1 MLPREVIRE
10 IRKIVGAERVLEGEE
25 DRACYRFDA
34 HEDGPVPE
42 LVVFPDS
49 AEEISEI
56 VRLANRWRF
65 SLIPR
70 GAGTGMTGGSV
81 PVSSSV
87 VLAFTKMNRI
97 KEINERD
104 LYAIVEPGV
113 INYEFQ
119 KEVEKVGLF
128 FPPDPASYM
137 YSTIGGNVAECAGGP
152 RALKY
157 GTMRDYVLGL
167 EVVLPTGEVIRTGT
181 KTVKGVVGYDL
192 TRLFVGSEGTLGV
205 ITEVTL
211 RLLPLPE
218 AKGSLLAIFPKMEEA
233 AGAVSAIL
241 RAGIIPSAMEFMDK
255 LSIHCAK
262 TFLGAELPEVEGLLL
277 IEVDGPASSIAYQA
291 ERVRDVC
298 WREGATEVQVAASP
312 EEADSLWAIRRCLS
326 QASYALGPVKVNE
339 DVVVL
344 PSKIPDLIKGT
355 QEIGRSLNLPILCFG
370 HAGDGNIHVNVMI
383 QDDPEER
390 RRAQEAVERIF
401 NLALSLGGTLSGEH
415 GIGVTKAPYL
425 GLELSPATI
434 ELMRRIKKAL
444 DPQGILN
451 PGKIFPEEGS
461 DG

>member
-1 MLPREVIRE
+1 MLPSEVLRE
-10 IRKIVGAERVLEGEE
+10 IRKIVGAERVLQGEE

-34 HEDGPVPE
+34 HEKGPVPE
-42 LVVFPDS
+42 VVVFPS
-49 AEEISEI
+49 RAEEVAEI
-56 VRLANRWRF
+56 LHLANRWRF
-65 SLIPR
+65 PVIPR
-70 GAGTGMTGGSV
+70 GAGTGMTGGAV
-81 PVSSSV
+81 PVPGSL
-87 VLAFTKMNRI
+87 VLSFTKMNRI
-97 KEINERD
+97 KEINVRD

-167 EVVLPTGEVIRTGT
+167 EVVLPTGEVIHTGT

-218 AKGSLLAIFPKMEEA
+218 AKGSLLAIFPEMEEA
-233 AGAVSAIL
+233 AGAVSEIF
-241 RAGIIPSAMEFMDK
+241 RAGIIPSAIEFMDR
-255 LSIHCAK
+255 LSIYCARS
-262 TFLGAELPEVEGLLL
+262 FLEAELPEVGGLLL
-277 IEVDGPASSIAYQA
+277 IEVDGPAPSISHQTGRIR
-291 ERVRDVC
+291 EVC
-298 WREGATEVQVAASP
+298 LKEGAREVRIAASE
-312 EEADSLWAIRRCLS
+312 EEAEELWAIRRCLS

-344 PSKIPDLIKGT
+344 PSKIPDLIRGA
-355 QEIGRSLNLPILCFG
+355 QEIARSLNLPILCFG
-370 HAGDGNIHVNVMI
+370 HAGDGNIHVNVMV

-390 RRAQEAVERIF
+390 RKAQEAVERIF
-401 NLALSLGGTLSGEH
+401 RLALSLGGTLSGEH
-415 GIGVTKAPYL
+415 GIGMTKAPYL
-425 GLELSPATI
+425 GLELSPATT
-434 ELMRRIKKAL
+434 EAMRRVKRAL
-444 DPQGILN
+444 DPLGILN
-451 PGKIFPEEGS
+451 PGKIFPERGS

>member
-1 MLPREVIRE
+1 
-10 IRKIVGAERVLEGEE
+10 VGAERVLEGEE

-370 HAGDGNIHVNVMI
+370 HAGDGNIHVNVMV

>member
-1 MLPREVIRE
+1 MLPREVLRE

-49 AEEISEI
+49 AEEVSEI

-255 LSIHCAK
+255 LSIYCAK

-277 IEVDGPASSIAYQA
+277 IEVDGPAPSIAYQA

-415 GIGVTKAPYL
+415 GIGMTKAPYL

>member
-434 ELMRRIKKAL
+434 ELMRCIKKAL